1 MKKIIALLL
10 AAVMALA
17 LLTGCGQDGE
27 TEAGEK
33 GTVYVYCFGDY
44 FDPELEYQFEEETGY
59 DVVIDLFDTNEEMYP
74 VIKNNTAQYDVICA
88 SDYMIER
95 LMSEGLLAEI
105 NYDNVPNSVN
115 IAENIKP
122 FMDGFD
128 PGMVHSVPHTWGTYG
143 IMYNTQMVNSE
154 IDSWADLWDSQYEG
168 QIVMPNSMREGFMIG
183 AKLLGYSMNT
193 TSEEEISAI
202 TDKLIEQKP
211 LVYSF
216 DNDSAREKMIGESA
230 ALAVITSGEVL
241 YSKDLNE
248 NLEYVIPSEG
258 TEVWTDCWAIP
269 ATAQNKEGAEAWMN
283 FMLDGDVAAT
293 NFEYLTYAIP
303 NTQIAD
309 LVDEPVLNPTEEELA
324 KCETLRN
331 LGAEVDDLYSSYW
344 KTYRAE

>member
-1 MKKIIALLL
+1 MKKITALLL
-10 AAVMALA
+10 AMIMSLA
-17 LLTGCGQDGE
+17 LLTGCGQDGGDA
-27 TEAGEK
+27 AGEK
-33 GTVYVYCFGDY
+33 GTLYVYCFGDY
-44 FDPELEYQFEEETGY
+44 FDPQLEYQFEEETGY
-59 DVVIDLFDTNEEMYP
+59 DVVVDLFDTNEEMYP

-95 LMSEGLLAEI
+95 LISEDLLAEI
-105 NYDNVPNSVN
+105 NYDNVPNAANV
-115 IAENIKP
+115 ADNIKP
-122 FMDGFD
+122 FMEGFD
-128 PGMVHSVPHTWGTYG
+128 PGMVHSLPHTWGTYG
-143 IMYNTQMVNSE
+143 IMYNTEMVNSE
-154 IDSWADLWDSQYEG
+154 IDSWEDLWDPQYEG

-216 DNDSAREKMIGESA
+216 DNDSAREKMIGDSA

-241 YSKDLNE
+241 YSKEYNE
-248 NLEYVIPSEG
+248 NLEYVIPEEG

-269 ATAQNKEGAEAWMN
+269 KTAQNKDGAEAWMN
-283 FMLDGDVAAT
+283 FMLDGDVAAA

-324 KCETLRN
+324 SCETLRN
-331 LGAEVDDLYSSYW
+331 LGAEVDDMYSSYW
-344 KTYRAE
+344 KIYRAE